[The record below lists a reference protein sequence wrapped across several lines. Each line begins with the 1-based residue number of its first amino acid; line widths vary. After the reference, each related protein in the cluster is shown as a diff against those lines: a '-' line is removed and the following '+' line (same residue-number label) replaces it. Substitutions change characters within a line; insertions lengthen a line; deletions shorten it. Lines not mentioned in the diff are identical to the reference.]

1 MMKKINTLKIE
12 GRRWFQKSYGNTYHS
27 VTVYVNDE
35 VLRKDFEYGYGNQY
49 LQTAIELLQANGYND
64 IKTFSDLRA
73 IPNFIEG
80 VVDVQRKKDL

>member
-1 MMKKINTLKIE
+1 MKKINTLKIE
-12 GRRWFQKSYGNTYHS
+12 GRRWFQKSCGNTYHS

-64 IKTFSDLRA
+64 IKIFSDLRA
-73 IPNFIEG
+73 IPNFIEN
-80 VVDVQRKKDL
+80 VVDVQHKKDL

>member
-1 MMKKINTLKIE
+1 MKKINTLKIE

-73 IPNFIEG
+73 IPNFIEN
-80 VVDVQRKKDL
+80 VVDVQREKDL

>member
-1 MMKKINTLKIE
+1 MKKINTLKIE

-73 IPNFIEG
+73 IPNFIEN

>member
-1 MMKKINTLKIE
+1 MKKINTLKIE
-12 GRRWFQKSYGNTYHS
+12 GRRWFQKSCGNTYHS

-73 IPNFIEG
+73 IPNFIEN
-80 VVDVQRKKDL
+80 VVDVQHKKDL